1 MINLVVKYLLGE
13 LTPDEKNLF
22 LFSVTEKNTL
32 RNELTEFDHLLG
44 HLSLLHQKDD
54 NLKTQ
59 ISLLNFLKGIDIQ
72 KERV

>member
-32 RNELTEFDHLLG
+32 RNELTEFDHLHG
-44 HLSLLHQKDD
+44 ILSLSPHKDD
-54 NLKTQ
+54 SLKAQ
-59 ISLLNFLKGIDIQ
+59 ISLLNFLNEIDN
-72 KERV
+72 KKDNK